1 MFSSTAA
8 GLEYRVL
15 AHVVGSNRYTMP
27 ISYYM
32 KLRLNKEFEF
42 KVVQLTAA
50 PILIFFLKTFKA
62 PKLTINH
69 RIYSNN
75 RYRSGSQ

>member
-32 KLRLNKEFEF
+32 KLRLNKEFE
-42 KVVQLTAA
+42 LTAA